1 MIQVTKLNGSL
12 VYVNPDLIR
21 FVETAPDTILTFTD
35 NTTLMV
41 KEQPKDVIDKIIGF
55 RRQVL
60 QTQSQEITQTQSQEL
75 VEHIQ
80 R

>member
-1 MIQVTKLNGSL
+1 MIQVTKLNGSV

-21 FVETAPDTILTFTD
+21 FVETTPDTILTFTD

-41 KEQPKDVIDKIIGF
+41 KEQPKDVIEKVVGF
-55 RRQVL
+55 RRQIA
-60 QTQSQEITQTQSQEL
+60 QAPA
-75 VEHIQ
+75 Q

>member
-1 MIQVTKLNGSL
+1 MIQVTRLNGVG

-21 FVETAPDTILTFTD
+21 FIEATPDTILTFTD

-41 KEQPKDVIDKIIGF
+41 REQPKDVIERIIGF
-55 RRQVL
+55 RRQIA
-60 QTQSQEITQTQSQEL
+60 QQP
-75 VEHIQ
+75 IQ

>member
-1 MIQVTKLNGSL
+1 MIQVTKLNGSV

-21 FVETAPDTILTFTD
+21 FVETTPDTILTFTD

-41 KEQPKDVIDKIIGF
+41 KEQPKDVIEKIIGF
-55 RRQVL
+55 RRLVL
-60 QTQSQEITQTQSQEL
+60 QPQSQQQT
-75 VEHIQ
+75 HAPIQ

>member
-1 MIQVTKLNGSL
+1 MIQVTKLNGSV

-21 FVETAPDTILTFTD
+21 FVETTPDTILTFTD

-41 KEQPKDVIDKIIGF
+41 KEQPKDVIEKVVGF
-55 RRQVL
+55 RRQ
-60 QTQSQEITQTQSQEL
+60 ITQQP
-75 VEHIQ
+75 IQ